1 MPQLLKLRFVSLGHP
16 QARMDDLL
24 LSLQGPDG
32 RAIDSTLW
40 LRNGG
45 GKSSILNL
53 FFAILRPHKG
63 EFLGGKAEAKQRSLN
78 DYILPSDRA
87 VAAAEWQL
95 DPAADSLGLESERFI
110 TGVFYER
117 RDGSGDL
124 RRLFFSCRVAP
135 EHPEST
141 IENLPLYTA
150 SNGMRTRRTF
160 GAFRESWRS
169 LRDRVPHLNVSDT
182 ENQREWQE
190 VLEAARIDPE
200 LFSYQVRMNQREGG
214 ADELFRFAEA
224 EDFVD
229 FLLALALDPALGD
242 RVGKNIIAFR
252 RELLQRKE
260 QLVPERDL
268 VVGLIAR
275 LGVVR
280 DIRGRRDKL
289 RAQLGEGRDDLGA
302 VSALATVRLK
312 HLGDEA
318 EKLEAARSRHS
329 TAAEEQAWQATAKRG
344 RAAQLKR
351 HGAELRLARL
361 QDEHEQVQEDWR
373 GAQRLAK
380 IWSAAVPL
388 RRALQFEEKA
398 KDQRRSLQLRESE
411 HAPLRAELEGGARR
425 FASALT
431 WRAQDHRKKAEDA
444 RTAEKNAR
452 DEARDCRRQAI
463 DAGRIQIRAET
474 QAKALEQ
481 RLETV
486 ESKRNQLVREHL
498 LGPEETPDA
507 GVASWA
513 AKAQD
518 HEDAVK
524 RLDGEIARLD
534 EMLEAVDGAIVTAG
548 EALSECQSQRQ
559 KLTDRFERATHERE
573 AIEANAV
580 LKAALELEVIDADR
594 IGNDAVATLEQAT
607 RAAQRVV
614 LETRLAVADDE
625 RAALHLEEHG
635 LLPPSP
641 DARRVIELLG
651 NRLGGQAWS
660 GWSWIQ
666 ANIPK
671 QEARAAVRKAPS
683 LAQGVVVRPADLERA
698 VDILRDAG
706 LEPDGPLLVG
716 DTEALTR
723 SPDLPGVVLG
733 PRESAWFDRDVAQA
747 RLTELRDRLD
757 QHRQRIQAAEVQHR
771 ELARS
776 AEALRSFRARFSV
789 GWFENASREVQGAAL
804 REEDA
809 RMRLL
814 SLYEER
820 KQKTT
825 ERKQLETERRNQER
839 DLETARA
846 AVRHL
851 GAFVEEHVR
860 PSATWRTE
868 LDATRTREK
877 KAADEAKQWEDLADG
892 ADGRAASASG
902 DAQRDGE
909 DASVIEAEL
918 SGLEYVEGEVVAQA
932 GPLAELRDRYRLLK
946 SQYEKKVGADALL
959 ALAKQNDDNARE
971 DRARLAKLLSAD
983 TTVEVVR
990 EHLAGLAEPD
1000 TVDQLQQE
1008 AETKASSL
1016 QGRMGNVKGRI
1027 EPAAQALQHAEEACK
1042 ALIMLAPLQRAPS
1055 TPEQA
1060 EAEAS
1065 TLEGEAKLHQN
1076 NAESEQS
1083 RASEAKQ
1090 NAEQVR
1096 QRATDVE
1103 RHTDRLKALRDD
1115 YADLLAEG
1123 VSLPGPSPPATL
1135 EESMLPSRLKKLSD
1149 GLRKARADWHAMD
1162 NERGA
1167 AVTALR
1173 AFAAGPDFE
1182 RLDAPW
1188 VRLLQ
1193 EHDEPALE
1201 DASEQLGTQLD
1212 LRRSVLEEQIWGVD
1226 RHRTILVDELHAV
1239 AEEGMKLL
1247 RQASNLSKLP
1257 EHVPGI
1263 GGAHFLRIHTQEPDD
1278 PDEKRAR
1285 LGGLID
1291 ELLDGQHDLGGV
1303 PLVQAAVRR
1312 LARPVQVRVLHPDP
1326 ALDRRTV
1333 SIPEMARSSGGEQ
1346 LTGAILLYCTLARV
1360 RGRSRGLSRR
1370 ASSVLIL
1377 DNPIGRASRV
1387 RFLELQRDVARA
1399 MGVQLIYTTGV
1410 NDHEAL
1416 RALPNVIRLRNE
1428 RVDRNSG
1435 RRLVEHALDEARLIE
1450 AVRVGRRE
1458 SASATVAE
1466 ASENDDVPRT

>member
-24 LSLQGPDG
+24 LGFQGPDG
-32 RAIDSTLW
+32 RATDSTLW

-95 DPAADSLGLESERFI
+95 DPAADSLGLESERFL

-141 IENLPLYTA
+141 IENLPLYAA
-150 SNGMRTRRTF
+150 SNGTRTRRTL

-169 LRDRVPHLNVSDT
+169 LRDRVPHLSVGDT

-224 EDFVD
+224 EDFID

-242 RVGKNIIAFR
+242 RVGKNITAFR

-275 LGVVR
+275 MGVVQG
-280 DIRGRRDKL
+280 IRERREKL
-289 RAQLGEGRDDLGA
+289 RAQLGEARDDLGA
-302 VSALATVRLK
+302 LDALATVRLNE
-312 HLGDEA
+312 LGEEA
-318 EKLEAARSRHS
+318 DRLETARAGHV
-329 TAAEEQAWQATAKRG
+329 TAAEDQTRQATTKRA
-344 RAAQLKR
+344 RAAQLKK

-361 QDEHEQVQEDWR
+361 QEEHEQVQEEWR

-398 KDQRRSLQLRESE
+398 KDQRRSLQQRESE
-411 HAPLRAELEGGARR
+411 HAPLRAELEIAAGR

-431 WRAQDHRKKAEDA
+431 WRAQDHRRKGENA
-444 RTAEKNAR
+444 RGAEKTAR
-452 DEARDCRRQAI
+452 DEAREYRGQAVE
-463 DAGRIQIRAET
+463 AGKVQSQAET
-474 QAKALEQ
+474 EAKGLEQ
-481 RLETV
+481 RLATV
-486 ESKRNQLVREHL
+486 ESKRRQLVREQL
-498 LGPEETPDA
+498 LGPEESPDA
-507 GVASWA
+507 GVARWGT
-513 AKAQD
+513 KAED
-518 HEDAVK
+518 HEGAVK
-524 RLDGEIARLD
+524 RLDGELVRLD
-534 EMLEAVDGAIVTAG
+534 EALEAFDGALATAG
-548 EALSECQSQRQ
+548 EVLSECQSQHQ
-559 KLTDRFERATHERE
+559 KLKDRFERATRERDS
-573 AIEANAV
+573 IEGDAV
-580 LKAALELEVIDADR
+580 LKTALELEKIDADR
-594 IGNDAVATLEQAT
+594 IGNDAVGTLEQAA
-607 RAAQRVV
+607 RAAQRSVV
-614 LETRLAVADDE
+614 ETRLAVADDE

-641 DARRVIELLG
+641 DAQRVVELLS

-666 ANIPK
+666 ANVPK

-683 LAQGVVVRPADLERA
+683 LAQGVVVRPADLDRA
-698 VDILRDAG
+698 ADLLREAG
-706 LEPDGPLLVG
+706 LDPEGPVLIG
-716 DTEALTR
+716 DTDALTR
-723 SPDLPGVVLG
+723 SPDLPGVVVG

-747 RLTELRDRLD
+747 RLTELRGRLD
-757 QHRQRIQAAEVQHR
+757 EHRQRIQSAEAQHR
-771 ELARS
+771 DLTRS
-776 AEALRSFRARFSV
+776 AESLRSFRARYAV
-789 GWFENASREVQGAAL
+789 GWFEKTMREVQSAAIG
-804 REEDA
+804 EEEA
-809 RMRLL
+809 RTHQRRLQDD
-814 SLYEER
+814 R
-820 KQKTT
+820 KLKVA
-825 ERKQLETERRNQER
+825 ERKQLEADRRNQER
-839 DLETARA
+839 DLEAARN
-846 AVRHL
+846 AVRRV

-868 LDATRTREK
+868 LDAAKVRAQT
-877 KAADEAKQWEDLADG
+877 AAAEVKQWQDLADA
-892 ADGRAASASG
+892 ADGRATGASD
-902 DAQRDGE
+902 DAQKEGE
-909 DASVIEAEL
+909 EARVIEAER
-918 SGLEYVEGEVVAQA
+918 SGLEYVEGEVAA
-932 GPLAELRDRYRLLK
+932 EPGPLDELRDRYRLLR
-946 SQYEKKVGADALL
+946 SQYEEKVGADALL
-959 ALAKQNDDNARE
+959 ALAKQNDDNAKEERT
-971 DRARLAKLLSAD
+971 RLAKLLSAD
-983 TTVEVVR
+983 TTEEIVL

-1000 TVDQLQQE
+1000 TVEQLRQE
-1008 AETKASSL
+1008 AETRASSL

-1027 EPAAQALQHAEEACK
+1027 EPAAQALQQAEESCK
-1042 ALIMLAPLQRAPS
+1042 AFIMLAPLQRAPS
-1055 TPEQA
+1055 TPELA

-1076 NAESEQS
+1076 SAESELA
-1083 RASEAKQ
+1083 RANEAKQ

-1123 VSLPGPSPPATL
+1123 VSPPGPSLPATL

-1149 GLRKARADWHAMD
+1149 GLRKARADGQAMD
-1162 NERGA
+1162 SERGA
-1167 AVTALR
+1167 AVAALR
-1173 AFAAGPDFE
+1173 GFASGPEFE

-1188 VRLLQ
+1188 VRRLQ

-1201 DASEQLGTQLD
+1201 DASEQLGAQLE
-1212 LRRSVLEEQIWGVD
+1212 LRRSVLEEQISGVD
-1226 RHRTILVDELHAV
+1226 RHRTVLVDELHAV
-1239 AEEGMKLL
+1239 AEDGMKLL

-1257 EHVPGI
+1257 DHVPGI
-1263 GGAHFLRIHTQEPDD
+1263 GGVHFLRIQTQEPED
-1278 PDEKRAR
+1278 PSEKRAR
-1285 LGGLID
+1285 LAELID
-1291 ELLDGQHDLGGV
+1291 ELLDGKHDLGGV
-1303 PLVQAAVRR
+1303 ALVQAAVRR

-1416 RALPNVIRLRNE
+1416 RALPNIIRLRNE

-1435 RRLVEHALDEARLIE
+1435 RRLVEHAPDEAGIID
-1450 AVRVGRRE
+1450 AVRIGRRE
-1458 SASATVAE
+1458 NVA
-1466 ASENDDVPRT
+1466 AAPDDVEQ